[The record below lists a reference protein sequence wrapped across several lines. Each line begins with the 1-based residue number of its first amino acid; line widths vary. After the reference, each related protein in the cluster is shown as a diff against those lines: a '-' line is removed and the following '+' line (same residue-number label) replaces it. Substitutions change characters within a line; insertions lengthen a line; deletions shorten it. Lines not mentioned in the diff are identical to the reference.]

1 MRVVS
6 ESNVYVIG
14 SEGGPYKIGIAGDLR
29 VRLSGIQT
37 GSHTKVSVMFSIQ
50 VPAVDAPRI
59 ERRAHQVLEEFR
71 LLGEW
76 FETSLEHAT
85 LTIMEAS
92 AYIAAQPKAVIEPD
106 RARKPKRDGSDIN
119 KVVGLEVSHKVTD
132 DEFLSLGR
140 KMHAEKAAKANLNPP
155 GAATGGTDC
164 VDRIAAMVQG
174 MTKAGAPP
182 PKELSRLIYAIL
194 KERLSNLIQN
204 GTLAGES
211 QTV

>member
-59 ERRAHQVLEEFR
+59 ERRAHKVLEEFR

-92 AYIAAQPKAVIEPD
+92 AYIAAQPKAAIEPD

-119 KVVGLEVSHKVTD
+119 KVVGLEVS
-132 DEFLSLGR
+132 
-140 KMHAEKAAKANLNPP
+140 
-155 GAATGGTDC
+155 
-164 VDRIAAMVQG
+164 
-174 MTKAGAPP
+174 
-182 PKELSRLIYAIL
+182 
-194 KERLSNLIQN
+194 
-204 GTLAGES
+204 
-211 QTV
+211 